1 MLIKKTYDSLLLQ
14 KEFTDDC
21 VFNES
26 MLENYNIYASTY
38 HSTSQKIFY
47 LALNKLGQPR
57 KTHLPANKELGKLA
71 TYAKSF
77 TFTVPDK
84 RTEDLIARLFG
95 ANHVKHGLKQL
106 CDSGKLL
113 VDLVSKKMKHRSKC
127 GGKKMKNKTSHG
139 GVTEK
144 PPKLNEVAKCTEES
158 CQRKKKNHSKVAAAV
173 VGRISTIKTKK
184 NRKNSNGKRNG
195 AKNKINKSNKNI
207 FQPSVSTRT
216 TTFRPYQATTV
227 NDDDISGYSS
237 STEQNDD
244 DDDLE
249 GVTAQSIGTTVLDD
263 GDDDI
268 DVK

>member
-1 MLIKKTYDSLLLQ
+1 
-14 KEFTDDC
+14 
-21 VFNES
+21 

-38 HSTSQKIFY
+38 HSNSQKIFY

-84 RTEDLIARLFG
+84 RSEDLISRLFG
-95 ANHVKHGLKQL
+95 ANHIKHGLKQL
-106 CDSGKLL
+106 CDSGKSL
-113 VDLVSKKMKHRSKC
+113 VELVSKKMKHRPKC
-127 GGKKMKNKTSHG
+127 GGKKMKNKTSHS
-139 GVTEK
+139 VTEK
-144 PPKLNEVAKCTEES
+144 TPKISDVAKCTEES
-158 CQRKKKNHSKVAAAV
+158 CQRKKKNHSKAAV
-173 VGRISTIKTKK
+173 GRLTTTKTKK

-195 AKNKINKSNKNI
+195 AKNKTKSGKNFI
-207 FQPSVSTRT
+207 QPTSPSTSIRT

-227 NDDDISGYSS
+227 HDDDSVSS
-237 STEQNDD
+237 STEQTE

-249 GVTAQSIGTTVLDD
+249 ETTSIGTTFSDD

-268 DVK
+268 DVN